1 MVLMA
6 DLCVDE
12 YTSHGHCGIVS
23 EQGEV
28 DNDATLQLY
37 ERAAVDQADAGADVT
52 APSGMMDG
60 QVSAI
65 RAALDAAGHE
75 STAILGYSAK
85 YASALYGP
93 FRDAVDVTIADGG
106 ARKRSE
112 EHPSELQS
120 LMRTAY
126 AAF

>member
-37 ERAAVDQADAGADVT
+37 ERAAVAQADAGADVT
-52 APSGMMDG
+52 APRGMMDG

-65 RAALDAAGHE
+65 RAATDAAGHE
-75 STAILGYSAK
+75 AHAH
-85 YASALYGP
+85 
-93 FRDAVDVTIADGG
+93 
-106 ARKRSE
+106 RSE
-112 EHPSELQS
+112 ERRAGKASVRKGRYRGS
-120 LMRTAY
+120 G
-126 AAF
+126 